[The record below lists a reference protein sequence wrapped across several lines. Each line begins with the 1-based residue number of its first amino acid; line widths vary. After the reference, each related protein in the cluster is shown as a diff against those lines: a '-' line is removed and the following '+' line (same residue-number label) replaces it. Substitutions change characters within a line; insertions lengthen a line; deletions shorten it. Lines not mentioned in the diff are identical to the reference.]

1 MDRSPEQVLE
11 AVLQAIDKLP
21 EEKFKAVHDAIKD
34 VNECQQK
41 FEEATKQTVYF
52 NDMYRNNTDD
62 SIEQKLL
69 DDAISMTKKANSLQH
84 VLKNKAEDLHN
95 LLNELL

>member
-1 MDRSPEQVLE
+1 MDEQVVE
-11 AVLQAIDKLP
+11 AVVKAIDKLP
-21 EEKFKAVHDAIKD
+21 EKQFKAVHDAIKD
-34 VNECQQK
+34 VNEFQAK

-69 DDAISMTKKANSLQH
+69 DDAIFMTRKANSLQH
-84 VLKNKAEDLHN
+84 VLKDKAEDLHK
-95 LLNELL
+95 LRNELL